1 MEMAPSPMA
10 CVAPPAQQMSA
21 FDEHLDSNGI
31 LLKQKTNECC
41 RCFVCQPNIHWTIA
55 HQVPKSADI
64 DFDQLQEGEF
74 WIQED
79 AGYCGRAWSCW
90 APGCRA
96 TTYRTL
102 DRREW
107 EDARGTAPDSKSLLT
122 HRKNQTCGQNVI
134 VGCGEDGAVRCPMCC
149 CLPYMESFDANGTKL
164 GRTQYMCDL
173 HLFVPKF
180 KVLDAQNNLV
190 YMIRPNTCFGGCC
203 VRCKC
208 DGVKGK
214 CFRVPFYIRDPE
226 TMEAHDGGEA
236 AITDLWAGLKNECC
250 FKKNIYS
257 VNWPDKSNRAMRS
270 TLIGSALLIDVALF
284 EQEGQ

>member
-1 MEMAPSPMA
+1 
-10 CVAPPAQQMSA
+10 MSA

-74 WIQED
+74 
-79 AGYCGRAWSCW
+79 GFRKM
-90 APGCRA
+90 PGIA
-96 TTYRTL
+96 V
-102 DRREW
+102 
-107 EDARGTAPDSKSLLT
+107 ARGAAGRLGAGQPRIARWIGVRGGGTPAPDSKSLLT

-134 VGCGEDGAVRCPMCC
+134 CVFSEDGAVRCPMCC
-149 CLPYMESFDANGTKL
+149 CLPYMEHRLRANDAN
-164 GRTQYMCDL
+164 
-173 HLFVPKF
+173 LFVPKF

-270 TLIGSALLIDVALF
+270 TLIGSALHRRRSFRARRPVMAANPFTHILRQVF
-284 EQEGQ
+284 